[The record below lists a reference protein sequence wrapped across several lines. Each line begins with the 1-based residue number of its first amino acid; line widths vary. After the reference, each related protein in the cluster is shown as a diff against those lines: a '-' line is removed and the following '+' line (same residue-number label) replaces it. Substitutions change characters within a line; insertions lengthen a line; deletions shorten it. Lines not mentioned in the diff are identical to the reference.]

1 MRYPQCCCAVIILK
15 TSYGISTYASVQC
28 TMRPSGP
35 QRKMMKGRRIMTNYS
50 TRNGDDRS
58 TLPEILGASALIQ
71 TGPGGEVVARTVDAV
86 RQGLRSML
94 AGIEHLRRRRVTSE
108 ALYDL
113 DDATLKDI
121 GVQRNDIPFIAD
133 RVSEAQNDNRPTIAA

>member
-1 MRYPQCCCAVIILK
+1 
-15 TSYGISTYASVQC
+15 
-28 TMRPSGP
+28 
-35 QRKMMKGRRIMTNYS
+35 MTNYS
-50 TRNGDDRS
+50 TRDGDSRS

-71 TGPGGEVVARTVDAV
+71 TGPSGEVVARAVDAV
-86 RQGLRSML
+86 RQGLRSVL
-94 AGIEHLRRRRVTSE
+94 AGIEHLRRRRITSE

-121 GVQRNDIPFIAD
+121 GVQRNDIPFIAG